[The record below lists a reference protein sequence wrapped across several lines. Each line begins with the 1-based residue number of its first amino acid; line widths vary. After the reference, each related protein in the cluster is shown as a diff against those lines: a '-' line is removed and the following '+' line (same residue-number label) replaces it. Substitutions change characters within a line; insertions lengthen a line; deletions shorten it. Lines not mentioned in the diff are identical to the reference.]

1 MDGIDKAARSRNMA
15 AIKGKDTKPEMIVR
29 RLLHSLGYRYRL
41 HRKDIPGRPD
51 IVFIGRRMAIQVHG
65 CFWHQH
71 PGCKAAHVPLS
82 RLEYWQPKLAR
93 NVARDTASLE
103 ALSAAGWDVLVL
115 WECEI
120 KRGGDIQDRLV
131 RFLGPPAG

>member
-1 MDGIDKAARSRNMA
+1 MDRISPAARSRNMT

-29 RLLHSLGYRYRL
+29 RLLYSLGYRYRL

-51 IVFIGRRMAIQVHG
+51 IVFIGRRKAIQVHG

-71 PGCKAAHVPLS
+71 SGCKAAHLPLS

-93 NVARDTASLE
+93 NVVRDTASQE
-103 ALSAAGWDVLVL
+103 ALFAAGWDVLVL

-120 KRGGDIQDRLV
+120 KRGVDIQDRLV
-131 RFLGPPAG
+131 RFLGPPAC

>member
-1 MDGIDKAARSRNMA
+1 MDRIDKAARSRNMA
-15 AIKGKDTKPEMIVR
+15 AIKGKHTKPEMIVR

-51 IVFIGRRMAIQVHG
+51 IAFIGRRKAIQVHG

-71 PGCKAAHVPLS
+71 SGCKAAHVPLS
-82 RLEYWQPKLAR
+82 GLEYWQPKLAR
-93 NVARDTASLE
+93 NVVRDMVNLE
-103 ALSAAGWDVLVL
+103 ALSATGWDVLVL

-120 KRGGDIQDRLV
+120 KRGDDIQERLV

>member
-1 MDGIDKAARSRNMA
+1 MDRIGKAARSRNMA

-29 RLLHSLGYRYRL
+29 RLLYSLGYRYRL

-51 IVFIGRRMAIQVHG
+51 IVFIGRRKAIQVHG

-71 PGCKAAHVPLS
+71 SGCKAAHVPLS

-93 NVARDTASLE
+93 NVVRDTASQE

-120 KRGGDIQDRLV
+120 KRGVDIQDRLV
-131 RFLGPPAG
+131 RFLGPPAC

>member
-1 MDGIDKAARSRNMA
+1 MA

-41 HRKDIPGRPD
+41 HRKDIPGNPD
-51 IVFIGRRMAIQVHG
+51 IVFIGRRKAIQVHG

-71 PGCKAAHVPLS
+71 SGCKAAHVPLS

-93 NVARDTASLE
+93 NVSRDSASLE
-103 ALSAAGWDVLVL
+103 ALGAAGWDVLVL

-120 KRGGDIQDRLV
+120 RRGGDVQDRLV
-131 RFLGPPAG
+131 QFLGPPAA

>member
-1 MDGIDKAARSRNMA
+1 MDRISPTNRSRNMA
-15 AIKGKDTKPEMIVR
+15 AIRGKDTKPEMIVR

-51 IVFIGRRMAIQVHG
+51 IVFIGRRKVIQVHG

-82 RLEYWQPKLAR
+82 RVEYWQPKLAR
-93 NVARDTASLE
+93 NVARDTVNLE

-120 KRGGDIQDRLV
+120 KRGGDILDRLV
-131 RFLGPPAG
+131 RFLGPSAG